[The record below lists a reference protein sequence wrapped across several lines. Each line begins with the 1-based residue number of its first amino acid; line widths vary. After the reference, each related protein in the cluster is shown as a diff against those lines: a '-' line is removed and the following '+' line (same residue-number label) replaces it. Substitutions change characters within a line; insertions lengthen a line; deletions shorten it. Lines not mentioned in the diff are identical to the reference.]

1 MEVHPSQ
8 SQSPVQTSSSSSSV
22 IVVPHCLDPLH
33 VPVLATLGDF
43 GCLDG
48 LHSMVHTCK
57 VLVWSCSLP
66 SAKYQD

>member
-22 IVVPHCLDPLH
+22 IVVPRRLDPLR

-43 GCLDG
+43 GRSDG

-57 VLVWSCSLP
+57 VLVWSRSLP